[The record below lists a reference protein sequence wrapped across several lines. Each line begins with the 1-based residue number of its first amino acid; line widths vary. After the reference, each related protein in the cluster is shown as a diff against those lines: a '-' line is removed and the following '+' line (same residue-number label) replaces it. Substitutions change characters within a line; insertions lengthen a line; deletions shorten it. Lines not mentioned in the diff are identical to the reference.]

1 MTSGDVMD
9 ESAAFLN
16 DANKTSF
23 TYTAQLPFLN
33 QAVRDLLEEM
43 ELNNYAVTNKSDS
56 SFTIN
61 VGVTDIGGP
70 TGPPLPLGLVEIQEL
85 VERLSGTTEDY
96 LPMVRRDFLPDFGP
110 PEIIESLVYWAW
122 IDQKITFV
130 GALTVRQV
138 KVKYIRSVIPPITE
152 TNGTTIIPIINAQSF
167 LAYRT
172 AALCAMFLGEN
183 KSRAD
188 DLNGGAVMALDKF
201 LGLGS
206 KGRQSVYTRRKP
218 FLAGYKI
225 RAGW

>member
-9 ESAAFLN
+9 DAAAFLN

-23 TYTAQLPFLN
+23 TYVAQLPFLN

-70 TGPPLPLGLVEIQEL
+70 TGPPLPFGLVEIQEL
-85 VERLSGTTEDY
+85 VERLYGTTEDY
-96 LPMVRRDFLPDFGP
+96 LPMIRREFLPDFGP
-110 PEIIESLVYWAW
+110 PELTESLVYWVW
-122 IDQKITFV
+122 EEQIIKFI
-130 GALTVRQV
+130 GALTIRQV
-138 KVKYIRSVIPPITE
+138 KIKFVKSIIPPVAE
-152 TNGTTIIPIINAQSF
+152 TNGTTIIPIINARSF

-172 AALCAMFLGEN
+172 AALCSEFIGEN
-183 KSRAD
+183 TTRAD
-188 DLNGGAVMALDKF
+188 KLNSDAVMALDKF

-206 KGRQSVYTRRKP
+206 KGRQSIFSRRKP